1 MDCNSEKVIK
11 LMQEFVQEKNMI
23 LTNARIEI
31 NIDMDRFRL
40 NIAVELFALL
50 ANLCDVRNLSLTLNL
65 HD

>member
-1 MDCNSEKVIK
+1 
-11 LMQEFVQEKNMI
+11 MQEFVQEKNMI

-50 ANLCDVRNLSLTLNL
+50 ANLCDVKNLSLTLNL